1 MIKTHVRKFAKESKI
16 SDENTSDTTDTDLED
31 EEPLISDEEEKN
43 LDSSDSEELMTL
55 SELRERKLSRENNDE
70 FADVENEKKFK
81 DSDQED
87 VSSNPDLNQP
97 VSSPEEIEQSS
108 YKERASPSKK
118 VGNRKY
124 GLGKVNGSPGL
135 SSKRLAV
142 LRRGKA
148 KLDAKSSVYKATHYG
163 NLRAKRVTEKTKKR
177 KYTKPVKETYTF
189 PKANER
195 NGKPVLQSLVLK
207 RKPGRPRKD
216 ESNENN
222 VEIYHGKK
230 TRVVVSKPRTFKHFG
245 TVVPI
250 MKRNKL
256 QTIQKGNYQPPKLL
270 VHVTSSLSCDVAA
283 VGTQCSEYFEICIQS
298 KQFNNSMVDDE
309 ESDSAPT
316 NIPEE
321 TQPYRN
327 FITLEVMED
336 ITACLRKAEDDLSKA
351 VLLCAK
357 GSIFSYGLDV
367 EDLMEHENPQKV
379 LDALRRMI
387 DSFIRFPKPII
398 AAVQGPCASLGASI
412 LGLCDLVVASNK
424 AAIQMPYT
432 LQGLTPD
439 SCSSYLLPTIVG
451 AQQANSLLLGNK
463 ILTAFEAHQIGYF
476 TEVVSHEELMGSVMN
491 HMNSLRFAALPSIIA
506 TKKLLKAPHIAQL
519 VYVNDSEIRNLS
531 ACLLD
536 PQCQSNMRTFVKSM
550 Y

>member
-256 QTIQKGNYQPPKLL
+256 QTIQKGKVVNILNSSYKSQERNIHKLENGTTSLGDNHVTRSYRQQKKINWGNYQPPKLL

-398 AAVQGPCASLGASI
+398 AA
-412 LGLCDLVVASNK
+412 
-424 AAIQMPYT
+424 
-432 LQGLTPD
+432 
-439 SCSSYLLPTIVG
+439 
-451 AQQANSLLLGNK
+451 
-463 ILTAFEAHQIGYF
+463 
-476 TEVVSHEELMGSVMN
+476 
-491 HMNSLRFAALPSIIA
+491 
-506 TKKLLKAPHIAQL
+506 
-519 VYVNDSEIRNLS
+519 
-531 ACLLD
+531 
-536 PQCQSNMRTFVKSM
+536 
-550 Y
+550 